1 MEIIQLTMDT
11 ISSEYNFLGY
21 DGPDY
26 DKSEI
31 VIQQIP
37 YEHTSSY
44 GKGSARG
51 PASIIEAS
59 HYVEFYD
66 EELDRELCY
75 NHGIAT
81 LKAIDFGNKTDRDAL
96 DLIRIKTKE
105 HLDQNKFVCSLGA
118 EHTVSLG
125 LFEAMRDKYPNVSIL
140 QIDAHSDLRES
151 YEDNPYSHASVMA
164 RINDYSPQIAQVGIR
179 AQCKEEA
186 QLIRS
191 SSNILTYYAHQ
202 IDDIAEMSA
211 NIANHLTDEVYIT
224 IDADGLDP
232 AIVPGVGTPEPGG
245 LSYHATLQILRH
257 ICSTKTVVG
266 FDIVECA
273 PIEGQIHSQYVL
285 AKLAYKVMGY
295 CSLNPANF
303 G

>member
-202 IDDIAEMSA
+202 IDDIAEISA

>member
-1 MEIIQLTMDT
+1 MD
-11 ISSEYNFLGY
+11 ILSSEHNFLGY

-26 DKSEI
+26 DDSKI

-44 GKGSARG
+44 GQGSSRG

-59 HYVEFYD
+59 QYVEFYD
-66 EELDRELCY
+66 EELDSELCF

-81 LKAIDFGNKTDRDAL
+81 LRPMDLGNKTDRDAVN
-96 DLIRIKTKE
+96 LIRTE
-105 HLDQNKFVCSLGA
+105 TRAHLEQNKFVCSLGA

-125 LFEAMRDKYPNVSIL
+125 LFEAMRDNHPNVSIL

-151 YEDNPYSHASVMA
+151 YEGNSHSHACVMA
-164 RINDYSPQIAQVGIR
+164 RINDYSPKIAQVGIR
-179 AQCKEEA
+179 AQSKEEA
-186 QLIRS
+186 ELIRNS
-191 SSNILTYYAHQ
+191 PNILTYYAHQ
-202 IDDIAEMSA
+202 ID
-211 NIANHLTDEVYIT
+211 NIERMASNICNHLTDTVYIT

-232 AIVPGVGTPEPGG
+232 SIVPGVGTPEPGG
-245 LSYHATLQILRH
+245 LDYHATLQLLRH